1 MSTNQH
7 IMRHDSK
14 SIIKGLIICS
24 RYNKYVV
31 RCQLGKGGFGSVYR
45 VTDLDTNVNYALKVA
60 LPRGA
65 EQLDTEVACL
75 THCGRQYPEF
85 LAPRDTFLLNGR
97 KAFVMELKG
106 TSLESHTR
114 QLGGQIQVPYA
125 CVVACRGLGHLEHL
139 HSYGW
144 IHRDIKPD
152 NIVLGSAPEDKGL
165 YLVDMGLAS
174 RYLDSH
180 GLHHLPYSQGAG
192 VVNAGTRLFMS
203 TRCHDGVT
211 MSRRDDLE
219 SLAYMLVYLLKG
231 RLPWSDQ
238 DDLSLSVTGLH
249 KKVMSAE
256 EICVGLPQVFEDLL
270 NYARNL
276 SYDETPDYRSYI
288 SAFKQLE
295 LNNLPVEN
303 ILDVSQG
310 IDTYHKESNN
320 YTGHSNMEKG
330 EKQGHKPVVNTK
342 KYKNKKKGIVRRCLA
357 ALSALCCCWGFS
369 TSDTSSEARIQDS
382 EWKYW

>member
-7 IMRHDSK
+7 IMNQHSK
-14 SIIKGLIICS
+14 SIFKGQIIYS
-24 RYNKYVV
+24 SYNKYVV
-31 RCQLGKGGFGSVYR
+31 GRQLGKGGFGSVYR

-85 LAPRDTFLLNGR
+85 LAPRDIFLLNGGR

-106 TSLESHTR
+106 RSLESHTR
-114 QLGGQIQVPYA
+114 QLGGQIQVPDA
-125 CVVACRGLGHLEHL
+125 CLVAFKVLGHLEHL

-165 YLVDMGLAS
+165 YLVDMGLAT

-219 SLAYMLVYLLKG
+219 SLAYMLVYLMKG

-238 DDLSLSVTGLH
+238 DDLSLSVTALH

-276 SYDETPDYRSYI
+276 SYDEAPDYRSYI
-288 SAFKQLE
+288 STFKRLHLVMLRHFFVTSKNTKALNQVQE
-295 LNNLPVEN
+295 LNNLPVEY
-303 ILDVSQG
+303 ILDASQG
-310 IDTYHKESNN
+310 IDTYHKESKM
-320 YTGHSNMEKG
+320 TQGTQIWRRERSNATSLWLIPRNTRTRRKG
-330 EKQGHKPVVNTK
+330 LLEG
-342 KYKNKKKGIVRRCLA
+342 A
-357 ALSALCCCWGFS
+357 
-369 TSDTSSEARIQDS
+369 
-382 EWKYW
+382 